1 MFRNRFM
8 RYMAPEGGEPGNPP
22 APPGKSF
29 TQEELDAALE
39 AERKKYADYEE
50 LKKSKAE
57 LDKLKKSQLSESEKL
72 KKELDDTKAELE
84 KAKGET
90 KAMQLSQLKAK
101 LCAEAGLP
109 AGLSDRLV
117 GEDEASIKKDIENLK
132 KIVDVQPAGG
142 KGTPPNGEKGGQE
155 PRKSG
160 NLLRDA
166 IASYY
171 GNKA

>member
-1 MFRNRFM
+1 M
-8 RYMAPEGGEPGNPP
+8 RYMAPEGGEPCNPTTPP
-22 APPGKSF
+22 AKSF

-109 AGLSDRLV
+109 AGLADRQQR
-117 GEDEASIKKDIENLK
+117 ED
-132 KIVDVQPAGG
+132 
-142 KGTPPNGEKGGQE
+142 
-155 PRKSG
+155 
-160 NLLRDA
+160 
-166 IASYY
+166 
-171 GNKA
+171 